1 MMFLGKNNLTDR
13 KYCDIMLINNKA
25 EMEAA
30 MNQSNN
36 QKKPNCKTCYFADEN
51 EKCKQNK
58 NPDSCNSY
66 LIKDEFV
73 MFGKKKNE
81 DKV

>member
-1 MMFLGKNNLTDR
+1 
-13 KYCDIMLINNKA
+13 
-25 EMEAA
+25 